1 MVVPA
6 ESQELFGGREPVV
19 GLEAFEVSAHDV
31 DEEAYGG
38 PAALGLETYEVGELL
53 VEWRVRRHVWVRG
66 AGGLVVAVAVV
77 GGVAVVWGEA
87 VIGDVGSRVVHA
99 ELEQLSGGVEPVAWL
114 GVFELSLHGV
124 DEEPDDESS
133 AVGLLADDV
142 GERGVSVL
150 AGVIVVL
157 HGLRSVRHVFYIR
170 EWRGGLSRGIHEVE
184 GVPSAGQRN
193 R

>member
-1 MVVPA
+1 MVAAVVVVVPA
-6 ESQELFGGREPVV
+6 ESQELFGGREPVM
-19 GLEAFEVSAHDV
+19 GLEAIEVSAHDV
-31 DEEAYGG
+31 DEESYGG
-38 PAALGLETYEVGELL
+38 LAALGLETYEVGELL
-53 VEWRVRRHVWVRG
+53 VEGRVVRRFVGVRG

-114 GVFELSLHGV
+114 GVFELSPHGV
-124 DEEPDDESS
+124 DEEPDDEPS

-150 AGVIVVL
+150 AGVVVVL
-157 HGLRSVRHVFYIR
+157 CGVRSVRHVFYIR
-170 EWRGGLSRGIHEVE
+170 GWSGGLSSG
-184 GVPSAGQRN
+184 PAKT
-193 R
+193 